1 MMIKVD
7 FVLACLSALVLE
19 VVADLQKKKLLLLL
33 LCGPSGQIQ
42 HNKISCKISVLLDKA
57 THMTLV
63 QQTSQGRKKGRK
75 EGRKERATILSC
87 NGSFC
92 FFEGFFCFLSYLL
105 WKQTTTQFSINSQ
118 FFTTP
123 PKFESH
129 DRFLTT

>member
-1 MMIKVD
+1 MIKVD

-87 NGSFC
+87 NWSF
-92 FFEGFFCFLSYLL
+92 FFFFLGILL
-105 WKQTTTQFSINSQ
+105 LPLISALETNHHPIFNQFTILYNTSKI
-118 FFTTP
+118 
-123 PKFESH
+123 
-129 DRFLTT
+129 